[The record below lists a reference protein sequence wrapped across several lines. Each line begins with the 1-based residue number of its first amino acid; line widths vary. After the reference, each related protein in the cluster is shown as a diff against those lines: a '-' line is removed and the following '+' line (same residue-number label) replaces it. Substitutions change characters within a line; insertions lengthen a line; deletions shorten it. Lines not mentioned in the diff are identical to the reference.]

1 MTTVGVVIPVYRC
14 ENYVRGCIESVLAQ
28 TRPVDQIVLV
38 DDCGGDRSIDIAVE
52 TLREHGREHRVI
64 TQPRN
69 GGLGRARNTG
79 LAVLTTDLVW
89 FLDSDDTAAP
99 EFVDT
104 LVSAMNAAD
113 AQMSVTRTYRVD
125 EHDRVLQIDEARPL
139 ADAITGAEY
148 ARELL
153 RGRAKAYAC
162 TKLFERASLGTR
174 PWAEDQAYE
183 DIATSIRVALSVDR
197 VAMIETPLYR
207 YLYREGS
214 LSTAFSATTFDLF
227 TADADVRALVAGR
240 GRGSEWDRDY
250 LGYHYREVLT
260 SIAHVAMRADHA
272 DEADPE
278 LYRTA
283 INEVRQGI
291 SLSDIPVLWAGGHR
305 REIVFAV
312 LMKASPVLYSTIL
325 RFR

>member
-14 ENYVRGCIESVLAQ
+14 EDYVRGCIESVLAQ

-38 DDCGGDRSIDIAVE
+38 DDRGGDRSIDIAVA
-52 TLREHGREHRVI
+52 TLRERGRDHRVI

-79 LAVLTTDLVW
+79 LAALTTDLVW

-104 LVSAMNAAD
+104 LVTAMTDAD
-113 AQMSVTRTYRVD
+113 AQLSVTRTYRVD
-125 EHDRVLQIDEARPL
+125 EHDQVLQIDEARPV
-139 ADAITGAEY
+139 AGVVSGAEY
-148 ARELL
+148 AHELL

-183 DIATSIRVALSVDR
+183 DIATSIRVALSVER
-197 VAMIETPLYR
+197 VATVETPLYR

-214 LSTAFSATTFDLF
+214 LSTAFSPTTFDLF
-227 TADADVRALVAGR
+227 TADAEVRALVAGQ
-240 GRGSEWDRDY
+240 GRGSDWDRDY

-260 SIAHVAMRADHA
+260 SIAHVAMRARHA
-272 DEADPE
+272 AGADPM

-283 INEVRQGI
+283 ITRVRQGI
-291 SLSDIPVLWAGGHR
+291 SLSDVPVLWAGGHR
-305 REIVFAV
+305 REIVFAL
-312 LMKASPVLYSTIL
+312 LMTFSPALYSAIL